1 MCCHQ
6 CRSSGGRP
14 TRSSTSSCR
23 QHPPRQWSC
32 HKARC
37 TSHCLSQTQK
47 STCLHCKLV
56 KPIRRHRS
64 RGHTFVACATNVWP
78 QGITYRCNTTT
89 STTIDKLGGHW
100 VQLLQV
106 PGWHHRLRQGCPMR
120 ALMCASAQSHRGGRP
135 LPGRPRRR
143 NLRRRRRPSVR
154 TWHLARGLHY
164 HQPLP
169 CQVRVRFLAHH
180 WLIHSFSTSY
190 FSQGNTT
197 QGIHKCPCMST
208 ARSNVCAS
216 SAFCAAA
223 GLLPLV
229 NDTLSSLQQHAGSV
243 TTNWPH
249 LAELKQPNYVTVVK
263 NRVNFG
269 QRFCGVA
276 CRHTSSSC
284 VCAAR
289 CEPRRRQRRRR
300 QAGYSS
306 PSEAPSTTCQRP
318 GKR

>member
-1 MCCHQ
+1 M
-6 CRSSGGRP
+6 
-14 TRSSTSSCR
+14 
-23 QHPPRQWSC
+23 
-32 HKARC
+32 
-37 TSHCLSQTQK
+37 
-47 STCLHCKLV
+47 
-56 KPIRRHRS
+56 
-64 RGHTFVACATNVWP
+64 
-78 QGITYRCNTTT
+78 
-89 STTIDKLGGHW
+89 
-100 VQLLQV
+100 QLLQV

-143 NLRRRRRPSVR
+143 DLRRRRRPSVR
-154 TWHLARGLHY
+154 TWHLARGLHR

-197 QGIHKCPCMST
+197 QGIHKYPCMST

-276 CRHTSSSC
+276 CTGTPVPPAFVPRVASLGAGKGGGDRQATPAPQKPRPQPASAQAKGDCIARLVSSSFLQHQ
-284 VCAAR
+284 CAI
-289 CEPRRRQRRRR
+289 CGQVSN
-300 QAGYSS
+300 YW
-306 PSEAPSTTCQRP
+306 TV
-318 GKR
+318 